1 MKNLKPQTRNLKPD
15 GHRLAHAAFCFLL
28 FAFCFSAFGQGTAFT
43 YQGRLNDSGTLAS
56 GTYDLRFTL
65 YDALANGSPVGG
77 LVDAEDVGVS
87 NGLFTVTLDFGGTPF
102 DGSPR
107 WLEIAVRP
115 GASVGSFTN
124 LAPRQRLTATPYAV
138 RAANFSGPVNAAQ
151 LTGLIAP
158 ANIGAGTLTGTMLAN
173 GTVDSAQLATGS
185 VTTSVLADG
194 AVTSAKIGGVLAPA
208 QIPNLDAAKITTGTL
223 PIARLPAN
231 VGLLDAEQYISG
243 QKIFADQ
250 TLVLRNING
259 SSFVVLRATN
269 IFARLVTFP
278 DAAGTVITSGNLTDI
293 SAVGTISAGTWRGS
307 VIGPAYG
314 GLGLNLAGAPAGSL
328 LYSSSLGAWSILT
341 PNGVD
346 GQVLKWT
353 NGAPAWG
360 EDRTLVGGTVT
371 TIATGYGL
379 TGGIIT
385 TSGTISVDGT
395 VIPQLGAANRFTGS
409 NVFAGVVQLSN
420 ANNLITGAHTGD
432 GSGLTALNAA
442 QLTTGSVPSGALNNA
457 WKLGGNAGTTPGT
470 HFLGTTDDQP
480 LELRVNHQPS
490 LRLQYAYDATWL
502 SPAPNVIGG
511 SPDNHVS
518 GGVRG
523 GFIGGGGNKF
533 NQNRVEQD
541 YAAVVGGLANVA
553 SGYGSLAGGFVS
565 RASGPYS
572 IAMGSGGSLATGS
585 SAVALGRAAKA
596 TNDYAVALGYE
607 PVSGGLGSV
616 ALGNQTSATD
626 DGAVALGYGTTAS
639 GFAAVAL
646 GGGTVASGDWATALG
661 SASTASGARSTA
673 FGFLTSASGDY
684 STAMGSRSAALGFGA
699 TAMGRETVADGDYSL
714 AAGSFARAVH
724 SGSFVWAD
732 AVETPFS
739 SSGMNQFLIRAHGG
753 VGIGTGN
760 PRGSLHVYGQSSP
773 TVVRVQSAGTP
784 GFGRVEFVSDPQG
797 SPSEWRPG
805 YIQSTDDG
813 GFTGGLA
820 FVVNGTGADNRFAEV
835 EVMRVVNG
843 RVGIGNAAPTTLLQV
858 GSATCNGSTWNNASD
873 RNAKENFNP
882 VNAQAVLEKVVALP
896 LSEWNYKSQA
906 AARHIGPVAQ
916 DFHAAFQFNGDDD
929 KHIST
934 VDADGV
940 ALAAIQGLN
949 QKLENGM
956 QKAETRVAKLE
967 AENAELQQTV
977 NELKELVQFM
987 NQKFNGGAR

>member
-1 MKNLKPQTRNLKPD
+1 MKNLIPQTSNLKPD
-15 GHRLAHAAFCFLL
+15 GHRLAHAAFCFVL
-28 FAFCFSAFGQGTAFT
+28 FAFCFSALGQGTAFT

-65 YDALANGSPVGG
+65 HDALANGSPVGG

-87 NGLFTVTLDFGGTPF
+87 NGLFTVTLDFGGTSF
-102 DGSPR
+102 DDSPR

-124 LAPRQRLTATPYAV
+124 LAPRQRLTATPHAV

-194 AVTSAKIGGVLAPA
+194 VVTSAKIGGVLAPA

-395 VIPQLGAANRFTGS
+395 VIPQLGAANRFTGP
-409 NVFAGVVQLSN
+409 NVFAGVVRLTN
-420 ANNLITGAHTGD
+420 ANNFITGAHTGD
-432 GSGLTALNAA
+432 GSRLTALNAA
-442 QLTTGSVPSGALNNA
+442 QLTTGSVPSGALSNA

-511 SPDNHVS
+511 SPDNHIS

-553 SGYGSLAGGFVS
+553 SGYGSLAGG
-565 RASGPYS
+565 
-572 IAMGSGGSLATGS
+572 
-585 SAVALGRAAKA
+585 
-596 TNDYAVALGYE
+596 
-607 PVSGGLGSV
+607 LGSV

-626 DGAVALGYGTTAS
+626 DGAVALGSGTTAS
-639 GFAAVAL
+639 GFAALAL

-661 SASTASGARSTA
+661 SASMASGARSTA
-673 FGFLTSASGDY
+673 FGFLTSASGDC

-760 PRGSLHVYGQSSP
+760 PQGSLHVYGRSSP

-882 VNAQAVLEKVVALP
+882 VNAQAVLEKVLALP

-906 AARHIGPVAQ
+906 AARHLGPMAQ

-967 AENAELQQTV
+967 AENAELQQAV

-987 NQKFNGGAR
+987 NQKLNGGAR